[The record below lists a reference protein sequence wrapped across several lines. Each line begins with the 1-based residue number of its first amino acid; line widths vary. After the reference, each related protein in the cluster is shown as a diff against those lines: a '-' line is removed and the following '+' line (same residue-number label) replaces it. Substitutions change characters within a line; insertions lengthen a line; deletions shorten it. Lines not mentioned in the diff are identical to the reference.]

1 MQIQQL
7 KESLPISTVAR
18 IFNIPIKQSNHNQA
32 CPICGGSSSFKIY
45 SDVFYKC
52 FKCGRRGDI
61 FNLITDVK
69 IVRSNRDAIQAIS
82 KLVDSTEETKAYR
95 YQVNGMKGI
104 FNLYRNG
111 VKLKRDIVTDYF
123 ISRGWK
129 KAVEREDFGFTD
141 NGEYLQQRGYKK
153 SELDKLGLLK
163 CNSKELF
170 DDHVIF
176 PVRSA
181 NGSIVHLQ
189 GRTLNPQS
197 ELRWLA
203 DKATPSIS
211 NYLYNFDNALNS
223 NQDYII
229 LVEGISDCTSLLELT
244 EPDGSPIPVAA
255 TFGIN
260 SPLIRHAKELSKFR
274 QLLAIFDR
282 DKYPLGS
289 EREGEYKSW
298 SQITPALCLLAI
310 ETKLDIK
317 TWMVPDV
324 SGIKDL
330 NDLLIDIDYNQQEL
344 AELISKTVMSLH
356 RMAFNVFR
364 QTMERVNFQ
373 LLWGL
378 HRAVPNEEEL
388 EVLEEFVMKEFGSMS
403 SHIMWLMSAPDY
415 SL

>member
-1 MQIQQL
+1 
-7 KESLPISTVAR
+7 
-18 IFNIPIKQSNHNQA
+18 
-32 CPICGGSSSFKIY
+32 
-45 SDVFYKC
+45 
-52 FKCGRRGDI
+52 
-61 FNLITDVK
+61 
-69 IVRSNRDAIQAIS
+69 
-82 KLVDSTEETKAYR
+82 
-95 YQVNGMKGI
+95 MKGI

>member
-1 MQIQQL
+1 MHIQQL
-7 KESLPISTVAR
+7 KESIPISTIAR
-18 IFNIPIKQSNHNQA
+18 LYNIPIKNSSKNQQ

-45 SDVFYKC
+45 NDIFYKC
-52 FKCGRRGDI
+52 FKCGHKGDI
-61 FNLITDVK
+61 FNLIKDVN
-69 IVRSNRDAIQAIS
+69 IVTSNSEAIQVIS
-82 KLVDSTEETKAYR
+82 KLTDRTEETKAYR
-95 YQVNGMKGI
+95 YHLEGMKGI
-104 FNLYRNG
+104 FNLYNKGAKGKKER
-111 VKLKRDIVTDYF
+111 IEDYF
-123 ISRGWK
+123 YSRGWK
-129 KAVEREDFGFTD
+129 KAVQKEDFGFTD
-141 NGEYLQQRGYKK
+141 SEEYLQQRGYRT
-153 SELDKLGLLK
+153 SELDRLGLLK
-163 CNSKELF
+163 SNSKELF

-189 GRTLNPQS
+189 GRSLNPNS

-211 NYLYNFDNALNS
+211 NYLYNLDKAINNS
-223 NQDYII
+223 HDYIV

-244 EPDGSPIPVAA
+244 EKDGSPLPVTA

-260 SPLIRHAKELSKFR
+260 TSLLRYAKELGKFK

-289 EREGEYKSW
+289 PREGEYKSW

-310 ETKLDIK
+310 ETKIDIK
-317 TWMVPDV
+317 TWMVPNV

-330 NDLLIDIDYNQQEL
+330 NDLLLDIDYDHEL
-344 AELISKTVMSLH
+344 FVELIKNGVMDLHKMALKVFSK
-356 RMAFNVFR
+356 
-364 QTMERVNFQ
+364 TMERSNFQ

-378 HRAVPNEEEL
+378 HQAVPNKKEL
-388 EVLEEFVMKEFGSMS
+388 ARLEEFVKNKFGSLS
-403 SHIMWLMSAPDY
+403 SHVLWLMSAPDY